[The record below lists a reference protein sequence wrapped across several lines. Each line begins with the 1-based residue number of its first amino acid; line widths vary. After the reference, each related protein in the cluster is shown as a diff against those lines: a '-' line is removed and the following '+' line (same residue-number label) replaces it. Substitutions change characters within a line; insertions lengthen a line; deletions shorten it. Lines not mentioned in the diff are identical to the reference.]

1 MLRQPRAECCPAGA
15 RDAPLARQC
24 NELRGMEGARG
35 CLALRPPDGELFQVR
50 RACARKVCLDKDI
63 LSLFAHV
70 TAVCVI
76 VLVKREPQSSGLA
89 MHPEVPIVIFQNIVA
104 CRHA

>member
-1 MLRQPRAECCPAGA
+1 MLPCRGKRRPPSPAVQRITWNGG
-15 RDAPLARQC
+15 R
-24 NELRGMEGARG
+24 EGFC
-35 CLALRPPDGELFQVR
+35 CLALRPPDGGELFQVR
-50 RACARKVCLDKDI
+50 RACARKVCLDQDI

-104 CRHA
+104 CHHA